1 MRRLAADGSAPL
13 ACGDGGL
20 SPRASD
26 AVSPLRQEID
36 RWFARRGVPQLI
48 EGYSSESAM
57 DKRAAPLI
65 SLWLIVGTVIWWG
78 TRPDWPPPMNL
89 AGIAGTIG
97 WMGLVW
103 WVVSRLRGRSP
114 RIRPST
120 FDLWDILTIA
130 FLPALP
136 AAVIEASPTEA
147 IAAFLGALTG
157 VGAIY
162 GIVGFGLIEIG
173 AWAFERLWEQV
184 THVVELLARTL
195 PVLLILVVFL
205 LFAAEIWEAAHA
217 MSWLELGLVL
227 LLLLVLAALLVS
239 ITFRRELLGIE
250 ARTDIEGVLADAVG
264 TPAEPLIAGSGEG
277 VLPAPRLPWLQRTNV
292 TLLVAIPQ
300 LLQAIAV
307 GAVVMGFLVL
317 FALIA
322 VPASVQAAW
331 IGAPPRELV
340 AFVLLDEQRTLSEEL
355 VIVSAVL
362 GGIVGLYFSGLGIT
376 DPTTEPRASTARSP
390 EFGRSWRCARCIS
403 RRFSRAGPD
412 APRLPGGNRL
422 AVPTGALDV
431 HGARWPSRPATIGR
445 EGEGL
450 LCVVRS

>member
-1 MRRLAADGSAPL
+1 MAVTSPEPAK
-13 ACGDGGL
+13 L
-20 SPRASD
+20 SPQ
-26 AVSPLRQEID
+26 VRQEID

-65 SLWLIVGTVIWWG
+65 SLWLILGTVIWWG
-78 TRPDWPPPMNL
+78 TRPDWPPAMNL
-89 AGIAGTIG
+89 AGVAGTIG

-136 AAVIEASPTEA
+136 AAVIDANPTEA

-157 VGAIY
+157 VGVIY

-227 LLLLVLAALLVS
+227 LLLLVLAALLVAIS
-239 ITFRRELLGIE
+239 FRRELLGIE
-250 ARTDIEGVLADAVG
+250 ARTDVDGVLADAAG
-264 TPAEPLIAGSGEG
+264 TPAEPLTASSGENL
-277 VLPAPRLPWLQRTNV
+277 LPASRLPWLQRTNV

-322 VPASVQAAW
+322 IPAPVQAAW
-331 IGAPPRELV
+331 IGAPPRELLV
-340 AFVLLDEQRTLSEEL
+340 FFLLDEQRTLSEEL

-376 DPTTEPRASTARSP
+376 DPSYRTEGFDR
-390 EFGRSWRCARCIS
+390 EV
-403 RRFSRAGPD
+403 AGV
-412 APRLPGGNRL
+412 REIL
-422 AVPTGALDV
+422 AVRALYLGALQ
-431 HGARWPSRPATIGR
+431 PSRP
-445 EGEGL
+445 
-450 LCVVRS
+450 

>member
-1 MRRLAADGSAPL
+1 
-13 ACGDGGL
+13 
-20 SPRASD
+20 
-26 AVSPLRQEID
+26 
-36 RWFARRGVPQLI
+36 
-48 EGYSSESAM
+48 M

-65 SLWLIVGTVIWWG
+65 SLWLITGTVIWWG
-78 TRPDWPPPMNL
+78 TRPDWPPAMNL
-89 AGIAGTIG
+89 AGIALTIG

-114 RIRPST
+114 QIRPST

-136 AAVIEASPTEA
+136 ASVIDGNPTEA

-157 VGAIY
+157 VGVIY
-162 GIVGFGLIEIG
+162 AIVGFGLIEIG

-184 THVVELLARTL
+184 THVVELVARTL

-227 LLLLVLAALLVS
+227 LLLLLLAALLVA

-250 ARTDIEGVLADAVG
+250 ARTDVEGVLADAAG
-264 TPAEPLIAGSGEG
+264 TPAEPLIAGNIEDL
-277 VLPAPRLPWLQRTNV
+277 LPAPRLPWLQRTNV

-322 VPASVQAAW
+322 VPAPVQAAW
-331 IGAPPRELV
+331 IGAPPRDLV
-340 AFVLLDEQRTLSEEL
+340 AFILLDEQRTLSEEL
-355 VIVSAVL
+355 VIVSTVL
-362 GGIVGLYFSGLGIT
+362 GGIVGLYFSGLGS
-376 DPTTEPRASTARSP
+376 PTRAIESRASTAR
-390 EFGRSWRCARCIS
+390 
-403 RRFSRAGPD
+403 
-412 APRLPGGNRL
+412 
-422 AVPTGALDV
+422 
-431 HGARWPSRPATIGR
+431 
-445 EGEGL
+445 
-450 LCVVRS
+450 